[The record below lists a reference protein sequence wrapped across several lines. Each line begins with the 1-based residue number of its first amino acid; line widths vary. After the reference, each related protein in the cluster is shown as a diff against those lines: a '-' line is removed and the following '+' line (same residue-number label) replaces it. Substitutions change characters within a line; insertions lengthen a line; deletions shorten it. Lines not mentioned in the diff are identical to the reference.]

1 MTNIKTTPAAIKA
14 MAGDIMNSTQ
24 QGYGWEEVT
33 DKETGWKIC
42 REEIV
47 EGDDTKGR
55 RLYRVTET
63 SPEGVATVT
72 HESIIAEWGNE
83 S

>member
-1 MTNIKTTPAAIKA
+1 
-14 MAGDIMNSTQ
+14 MNSTR

-33 DKETGWKIC
+33 DEETGFKML

-47 EGDDTKGR
+47 EGDDAKGR

-72 HESIIAEWGNE
+72 HESVIASWDNGEVNYHP
-83 S
+83 